1 MRLFRTLR
9 RRQTAAEVVRAF
21 NEALNRHDLAS
32 MLDHLTED
40 TIFENTSPAPD
51 GSRYVGRDA
60 VSAFWQEFFNAST
73 GAHIEAEEVFACR
86 DRCVMRWRYEWRG
99 LDGTS
104 GHMRGIDVY
113 RVRGALIAEKLSYVK
128 G

>member
-1 MRLFRTLR
+1 MSLESPMRLFRTLR

-60 VSAFWQEFFNAST
+60 VSAYWQGFFKAST
-73 GAHIEAEEVFACR
+73 GAHIEAEEGFACR
-86 DRCVMRWRYEWRG
+86 ARGGMRGRYELG
-99 LDGTS
+99 
-104 GHMRGIDVY
+104 GI
-113 RVRGALIAEKLSYVK
+113 GST
-128 G
+128 